1 MVVKSLKV
9 VSFWTI
15 YGSCLDLT
23 LTQEGHS
30 VASSNDLKMEN
41 NVFSLSAL
49 FSSSKTN
56 NRRRM
61 FHLEIVES

>member
-41 NVFSLSAL
+41 NVFPSPHC
-49 FSSSKTN
+49 
-56 NRRRM
+56 
-61 FHLEIVES
+61 FHLLKQTTGDECFI